1 VKAPQTLGTSSDQ
14 VVGLKAL
21 ARFIVLIHEHEH
33 EHALALE
40 HECECDQLVPS
51 NN

>member
-1 VKAPQTLGTSSDQ
+1 MKAPQTLGTTPDQ

-21 ARFIVLIHEHEH
+21 ARFIVLMLAL
-33 EHALALE
+33 ALALE
-40 HECECDQLVPS
+40 HEHEHECDQLLPS

>member
-1 VKAPQTLGTSSDQ
+1 MKAPQTLGTSPDQ
-14 VVGLKAL
+14 VVGLKAI
-21 ARFIVLIHEHEH
+21 ARFIVLMLAL

-51 NN
+51 YN